1 MSGVRTKLHRM
12 AIREGDEMTHTA
24 TLASFSEEEASSL
37 LAPLEWQY
45 DAVLEDRHRYLT
57 PVIGTFQA
65 TTNPILLRRGQ
76 GQYLYDGEGNRFIDT
91 VAQNQAIS
99 AGYRNPFVY
108 AAVKQQLED
117 IQHCSTMWMHPGPA
131 ALAKSFVDKMPE
143 GDWVVHLL
151 SSGSEAVELAITMAR
166 VYTKRHTIIALRQA
180 FHGAGGATA
189 SAATAI
195 SRFHQRIPAAA
206 GIVHVTNPDQ
216 YRGIHGP
223 GVEPYLAEFQAAVAS
238 SLNGEAAAFI
248 FEPVQG
254 YGGVIPLPSEYV
266 RRAAKLTRDLG
277 GVVIA
282 DEVQT
287 AVGRTGAHYFG
298 FMEHGVVPDMVVM
311 AKGIGNGFPLSAVV
325 VRREIAESLTDRV
338 FMSTMGSNPTMSA
351 AGRGVFAAL
360 EHQALQENARV
371 VGEYALGLFK
381 DLQSRH
387 EVIGD
392 VRGRGLMIGM
402 ELVKDRDTK
411 EPAAELTNAIADDLA
426 DAVIVSKSGAHANVL
441 RLVPPLCLEAG
452 DADEVIERIDA
463 ALQRLV

>member
-1 MSGVRTKLHRM
+1 M
-12 AIREGDEMTHTA
+12 AQDQLM
-24 TLASFSEEEASSL
+24 ASVAVDSESDVVDL
-37 LAPLEWQY
+37 LPPLEWDY
-45 DAVLEDRHRYLT
+45 ETALSNRHTYLT

-65 TTNPILLRRGQ
+65 TTKPILLRRGQ
-76 GQYLYDGEGNRFIDT
+76 GAYLFDADGNRFIDT

-108 AAVKQQLED
+108 AAVKQQLEET
-117 IQHCSTMWMHPGPA
+117 QHVSTMWMHPGPA
-131 ALAKSFVDKMPE
+131 AFAKALLAKMPP
-143 GDWVVHLL
+143 GDWVAHLL
-151 SSGSEAVELAITMAR
+151 SSGSEAVELAMTMAR
-166 VYTKRHTIIALRQA
+166 VYTQRHTIVALRQA

-189 SAATAI
+189 LAATAI

-223 GVEPYLAEFQAAVAS
+223 GIEPYLDEFEASIAS
-238 SLNGEAAAFI
+238 STNGEVAAFM

-266 RRAAKLTRDLG
+266 RRAAKRTREIG

-287 AVGRTGAHYFG
+287 GVGRTGEHFFG
-298 FMEHGVVPDMVVM
+298 FMEHDMVPDMIVM
-311 AKGIGNGFPLSAVV
+311 AKGIGNGFPLSVV
-325 VRREIAESLTDRV
+325 IVRREIAESMTDRV
-338 FMSTMGSNPTMSA
+338 FMSTMGSNPVMSA
-351 AGRGVFAAL
+351 AGRGVLAAI
-360 EHQALQENARV
+360 EHQGLQENAKV
-371 VGEYALGLFK
+371 VGAHALGLFK
-381 DLQSRH
+381 ELQERY

-411 EPAAELTNAIADDLA
+411 EPAAGLTAAVADEISDS
-426 DAVIVSKSGAHANVL
+426 VIVSKSGAHANVL
-441 RLVPPLCLEAG
+441 RLVPPLCLSAQ
-452 DADEVIERIDA
+452 DAEEVVERLDSAIRRS
-463 ALQRLV
+463 L